1 MRSFDELVISAYFVF
16 LAVIQIRVSNDVV
29 FIFIMLKFTGKLIG
43 THLSCHPQ
51 QGLFSVVSIVLGS
64 KGSSK

>member
-16 LAVIQIRVSNDVV
+16 LAVIRIRVSNDAV
-29 FIFIMLKFTGKLIG
+29 FIFIKLKFACKLAHII
-43 THLSCHPQ
+43 CHPH
-51 QGLFSVVSIVLGS
+51 QGLFSVVSVVLGS